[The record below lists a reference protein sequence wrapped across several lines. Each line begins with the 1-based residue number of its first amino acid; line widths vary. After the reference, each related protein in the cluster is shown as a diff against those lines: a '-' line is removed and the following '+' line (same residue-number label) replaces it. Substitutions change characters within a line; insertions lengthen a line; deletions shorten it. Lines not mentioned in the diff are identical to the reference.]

1 MAAALPT
8 YDADLFAPD
17 ALRDPFPHYQA
28 IRDLGPVVRLARP
41 DVYAIG
47 RFDDVQRALRSPE
60 ALISGEGV
68 GFNAVINAPMPQ
80 PSTIRSDGERHRRLR
95 SVLAKPLMPAALK
108 QHRPALTALMA
119 AKVEGL
125 VGAPTFDAIAELAR
139 HLPLEAISHLVGLP
153 EADRLNMLRWAAA
166 AFNVVGPLDRNGSPD
181 QQLVADLATAQEVR
195 AYFLSMDP
203 GQLRGGSW
211 ADALFASVDSGR
223 LTQGEARAAIS
234 GLVLPSLDTTIFAK
248 GNLLYNLA
256 RNPDQWSLLR
266 ARPELIPSAVL
277 EGVRYSAVVRWFSR
291 VATRDFAVDDA
302 VIPAGARVMLL
313 YGSANRDPRH
323 YPEPDRFDLTRNP
336 TCQLGW
342 GTGPHMCAGMHLA
355 RLEMEVMLE
364 VLVRYVAI
372 LEAGAPMLG
381 VNRGL
386 YGFEALPLRLI
397 A

>member
-68 GFNAVINAPMPQ
+68 GFNDVINAPMPQ
-80 PSTIRSDGERHRRLR
+80 PSTIRSDGERHRKLR
-95 SVLAKPLMPAALK
+95 SVLAKPLMPGALK
-108 QHRPALTALMA
+108 QHRAALTALMT
-119 AKVEGL
+119 AKVEQL

-153 EADRLNMLRWAAA
+153 EEDRRNMLRWASA
-166 AFNVVGPLDRNGSPD
+166 AFNVVGPLERDGSPD
-181 QQLVADLATAQEVR
+181 QELVADLATAQEVR

-203 GQLRGGSW
+203 ASLREGSW
-211 ADALFASVDSGR
+211 AEALFASVDAGR

-256 RNPDQWSLLR
+256 RHPEQWTLLR
-266 ARPELIPSAVL
+266 ERPELIPSAVL

-291 VATRDFAVDDA
+291 VATQDYAIGDA
-302 VIPAGARVMLL
+302 VIPARARVMLL
-313 YGSANRDPRH
+313 YGSANRDPRR
-323 YPEPDRFDLTRNP
+323 YPDAERFDLTRNP
-336 TCQLGW
+336 TDQLGW

-364 VLVRYVAI
+364 VLVAHVRTI
-372 LEAGAPMLG
+372 EADAPTPGA
-381 VNRGL
+381 NRGL
-386 YGFEALPLRLI
+386 YGFEALPVRLR